1 MGATSF
7 GNVGVG
13 ANAQEAWERVVG
25 EAREAYGNDP
35 YSGTI
40 ATKRKFTLIPV
51 HAGIDPMAHARD
63 LMNNDDPRIEDK
75 WGPAGC
81 VALGGNRW
89 YFFGW
94 APE

>member
-1 MGATSF
+1 MAY
-7 GNVGVG
+7 
-13 ANAQEAWERVVG
+13 
-25 EAREAYGNDP
+25 ARE
-35 YSGTI
+35 
-40 ATKRKFTLIPV
+40 
-51 HAGIDPMAHARD
+51 